1 LNGSDEQRARDLKK
15 QADKAKR
22 EGRKDIAEERLR
34 QAWELFRDPWFMCHL
49 GGLEMEMDK
58 PRDAAQSLTTCLR
71 LLTPEDK
78 QVIGP
83 KVERFLKEALSK
95 VGTLTVEANVPDA
108 EVFVDGKAMGKLPLE
123 DPIFVDPGS
132 HGVEVRAPG
141 YLPDTM
147 MAFMR
152 ANTVLHLRMR
162 LEPMPV
168 KVAPLAPER
177 APSEPK
183 PSEPTPSEPTPKE
196 EAKRPNP
203 APTPPLAVKAPA
215 PVKSPERAEGPAQAP
230 VRVAVIF
237 SGFGLGVAG
246 AVVGTA
252 GFMAAS
258 TAREEAKVMY
268 RALTESPVA
277 CRSGTPGPCKDAEDK
292 IDTALAF
299 TAIGVAGVAVSAVGG
314 ALLTYEFSRSAPQG
328 RDVTARIAVEP
339 MRGGGAL
346 KVTGCF

>member
-1 LNGSDEQRARDLKK
+1 MNGSDEQRARDLKK

-58 PRDAAQSLTTCLR
+58 PRDAVQSLTACLR

-83 KVERFLKEALSK
+83 KVERFLKEALGK

-183 PSEPTPSEPTPKE
+183 PSEPTPKE

-215 PVKSPERAEGPAQAP
+215 PVKSPERAEGPVRAP

-258 TAREEAKVMY
+258 SAEAEANAMY
-268 RALTESPVA
+268 RAVTETPA
-277 CRSGTPGPCKDAEDK
+277 KCTPELPGPCKGAEDK
-292 IDTALAF
+292 IETALAL
-299 TAIGVAGVAVSAVGG
+299 TAVGVAGFAMSAVGG
-314 ALLTYEFSRSAPQG
+314 AVLIYELSRSDTQG
-328 RDVTARIAVEP
+328 RKATARLAFEP
-339 MRGGGAL
+339 THGGGVVR
-346 KVTGCF
+346 VTGDF